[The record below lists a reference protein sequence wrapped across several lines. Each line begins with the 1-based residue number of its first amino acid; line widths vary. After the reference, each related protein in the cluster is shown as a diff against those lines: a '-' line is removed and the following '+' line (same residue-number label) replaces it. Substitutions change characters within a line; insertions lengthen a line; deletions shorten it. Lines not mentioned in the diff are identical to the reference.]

1 MPKLEMLFS
10 STAPMQS
17 TKDIAPQQEDRERV
31 TPLFLYLIFMKGNI
45 GICQRCNLWFEQK
58 LSFNM
63 QADQIMEV
71 KLDIL

>member
-1 MPKLEMLFS
+1 MPKLEMLFT
-10 STAPMQS
+10 STVPMQP
-17 TKDIAPQQEDRERV
+17 TKDIALQQEDRERV

-45 GICQRCNLWFEQK
+45 SICQRCNLWFEQK

-71 KLDIL
+71 QLYIL